1 MEEYIIAVLVLA
13 VVVLGGLV
21 IHYRRKLKKI
31 EKDSENQTFL
41 LSEHIQSE

>member
-1 MEEYIIAVLVLA
+1 MEAYIIAILVLA

-21 IHYRRKLKKI
+21 IHYRRKLKKT
-31 EKDSENQTFL
+31 EEDLENKTFR